1 MGQLKQYY
9 LEEIEANYEF
19 LSAVNP
25 RMGIEPESN
34 YEVEVIEKLERA
46 LKTSKKLIHFRD
58 RTIRTHILE
67 DLIEEVN
74 RIIVLAKAHKR
85 RLELKIFEDNEVW
98 RLLDEACEACEDCEG
113 CENCSEHPDQ
123 EHKED
128 YYASQI

>member
-1 MGQLKQYY
+1 M
-9 LEEIEANYEF
+9 N
-19 LSAVNP
+19 
-25 RMGIEPESN
+25 IEPEPE
-34 YEVEVIEKLERA
+34 YEVELVDNVEHS
-46 LKTSKKLIHFRD
+46 LKTVKKLLHFRD

-74 RIIVLAKAHKR
+74 RIIVLAEAHKR

-98 RLLDEACEACEDCEG
+98 RLLDDDREDCEG

>member
-74 RIIVLAKAHKR
+74 RIIVLAEAHKR

-98 RLLDEACEACEDCEG
+98 RLLDDDREDCEG